1 MKIAIKNRFTGLT
14 IFEFEAEKNSMALTV
29 KAAIDSEVNLS
40 NADLSKA
47 NLSHANL
54 SNANLSKAELYYTN
68 LSNADLS
75 NVNLS
80 NANLSNAN
88 LYNADLTNADLT
100 NADLTNANLS
110 QADLSNVD
118 LGNANL
124 NSVTGNKTELR
135 TMQVD
140 TYSISFTESVLW
152 IGCKRFT
159 PQEWENFTDD
169 EISKMDAGA
178 LDWWKK
184 WKEFV
189 FLAIR
194 LSFN

>member
-1 MKIAIKNRFTGLT
+1 MTWRKAQSLKQLENKMKIAIKNRYTGLT

-29 KAAIDSEVNLS
+29 KAAIDSEVNL
-40 NADLSKA
+40 
-47 NLSHANL
+47 
-54 SNANLSKAELYYTN
+54 
-68 LSNADLS
+68 
-75 NVNLS
+75 
-80 NANLSNAN
+80 
-88 LYNADLTNADLT
+88 YNADLTNADLT
-100 NADLTNANLS
+100 NADLSNANLYN
-110 QADLSNVD
+110 ADLSNADLSHANLFHANLSYSNLSKANLSNVD

-140 TYSISFTESVLW
+140 TYSISFTKSVLW

-159 PQEWENFTDD
+159 HLEWENFTDD